1 MACRISCRINPGI
14 FTSKRTRPT
23 VGRLQGSPDHRQF
36 QVRTLL
42 QTPRNIDY
50 LNYLLVKLR
59 LFLSSQKLVF
69 RTVLKKDNQQS
80 CPDIQCIVAM
90 SYRTLLESTESTFH
104 LFNATKCFDVVPF
117 NASIEYNSICLKVDM
132 LGMPSN
138 TFIGMGTIS
147 RIVHLCTTTQT
158 YCSNVTSFYFTCSM
172 ALMFFALKNVIQL

>member
-90 SYRTLLESTESTFH
+90 SYRTLLESTENVST
-104 LFNATKCFDVVPF
+104 L
-117 NASIEYNSICLKVDM
+117 CLLM
-132 LGMPSN
+132 HQLN
-138 TFIGMGTIS
+138 TI
-147 RIVHLCTTTQT
+147 Q
-158 YCSNVTSFYFTCSM
+158 
-172 ALMFFALKNVIQL
+172 FALKWTCQVCLQIRLLEWVPFRELYIYVPLHKHIVLM